1 MERRHRMSNKQSV
14 IKNFSKTI
22 SWMICSIFII
32 GISAYIFGA
41 NLQEATMTGIIASI
55 SKTPFFSIHEYIFEK
70 LWRNQ

>member
-1 MERRHRMSNKQSV
+1 MIHNTKQSA

-32 GISAYIFGA
+32 GISAFIFGA
-41 NLQEATMTGIIASI
+41 EIKESIMTGIIASI

-70 LWRNQ
+70 LWRNK

>member
-1 MERRHRMSNKQSV
+1 
-14 IKNFSKTI
+14 
-22 SWMICSIFII
+22 MICSIFIL